1 MEYSYGQ
8 IKMSTMAV
16 LLTVWNTV
24 AANGN
29 LAINSTRVLGST
41 INPKGR
47 ATSNLVYHST
57 ADKLETVISMGKV
70 NKCSKMVI
78 DMKVSIRTV
87 NLKVKE
93 AIFGVMAQSIKDSSK
108 MVLGMER
115 VFGNLEHKNIKE
127 LILTINATVRG
138 SIHGL
143 VEAITKEVLLMI
155 WDTDMV
161 K

>member
-1 MEYSYGQ
+1 
-8 IKMSTMAV
+8 
-16 LLTVWNTV
+16 
-24 AANGN
+24 
-29 LAINSTRVLGST
+29 
-41 INPKGR
+41 
-47 ATSNLVYHST
+47 
-57 ADKLETVISMGKV
+57 
-70 NKCSKMVI
+70 
-78 DMKVSIRTV
+78 MKVSIRTV

-155 WDTDMV
+155 
-161 K
+161 